1 LIYEQLLG
9 VKMSPSDTA
18 KAKNRIQEQVA
29 VLEGK
34 GQSIL
39 DYISQRVEDRPY
51 STLGFAVGVGF
62 LFGAIFKGRR

>member
-1 LIYEQLLG
+1 
-9 VKMSPSDTA
+9 
-18 KAKNRIQEQVA
+18 

-51 STLGFAVGVGF
+51 STLGFAVGGGF